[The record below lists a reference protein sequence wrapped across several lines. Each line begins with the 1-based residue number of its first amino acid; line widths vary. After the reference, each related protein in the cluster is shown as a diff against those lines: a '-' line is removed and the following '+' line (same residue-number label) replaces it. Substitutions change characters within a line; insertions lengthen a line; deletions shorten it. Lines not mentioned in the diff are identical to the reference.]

1 MNVPILLIDYGCGC
15 VTVTVNT
22 FQTFPHLEKSPFLV
36 FKWIALISLIGFLTN
51 CIHPLSI
58 PPPFFLSLML
68 LHVVLC
74 IMQRIAC
81 CQIHQ
86 TRRFQRY
93 KIFSPPP
100 PRMHWK
106 SMGQNPIGTAPN
118 YSHQNILVKKKIV
131 VQVHAIKIARGDYS
145 RMNS

>member
-58 PPPFFLSLML
+58 PPPFFEFNVITRCAVY
-68 LHVVLC
+68 HGENCVLPDSSN
-74 IMQRIAC
+74 AS
-81 CQIHQ
+81 
-86 TRRFQRY
+86 
-93 KIFSPPP
+93 FS
-100 PRMHWK
+100 
-106 SMGQNPIGTAPN
+106 T
-118 YSHQNILVKKKIV
+118 V
-131 VQVHAIKIARGDYS
+131 
-145 RMNS
+145 